1 MYFIKYQ
8 PVKSLKLSKI
18 ILKNANLTKTPI
30 NDFRHLEKLT
40 NPGKFNHIY
49 HNLSRLTANRRL
61 NTPAIIFY
69 LSNPSNSE
77 GKSYR
82 NL

>member
-40 NPGKFNHIY
+40 NPGK
-49 HNLSRLTANRRL
+49 LKQK
-61 NTPAIIFY
+61 
-69 LSNPSNSE
+69 E
-77 GKSYR
+77 
-82 NL
+82 